1 MSYKNVLVAVKTV
14 FQNISVADLSLVL
27 SYHVNFLIQSAHRR
41 LDKSILCDW
50 HLHYHDYFAAAYYSS
65 RLLNYPCSFF
75 ERLFNVHSNIK
86 QFHLISSWHDRS
98 SQSHIDKTSD
108 HHSDKT
114 EKRNCTMWK
123 YYREKKIHLNGSH
136 QVKNAQ
142 SHLITVHYV
151 ALLGIKGFKDP

>member
-1 MSYKNVLVAVKTV
+1 MVLNYILVGCPCWSKPGVKLSCKLSHSISPPPPRQIDPLWLTPTLSWLFRSSLLFVAAT
-14 FQNISVADLSLVL
+14 
-27 SYHVNFLIQSAHRR
+27 
-41 LDKSILCDW
+41 
-50 HLHYHDYFAAAYYSS
+50 
-65 RLLNYPCSFF
+65 YPCSFF

-151 ALLGIKGFKDP
+151 ALLGIKGLKIHN

>member
-1 MSYKNVLVAVKTV
+1 MSYQNILVAVKIV
-14 FQNISVADLSLVL
+14 FQNISVADLSPVL
-27 SYHVNFLIQSAHRR
+27 SYKLLH
-41 LDKSILCDW
+41 SISPLPPRQIDPLW
-50 HLHYHDYFAAAYYSS
+50 STPTLSWLFRSSLLFVAAT
-65 RLLNYPCSFF
+65 YPCSFF

-86 QFHLISSWHDRS
+86 QFHWISSWHDRSS